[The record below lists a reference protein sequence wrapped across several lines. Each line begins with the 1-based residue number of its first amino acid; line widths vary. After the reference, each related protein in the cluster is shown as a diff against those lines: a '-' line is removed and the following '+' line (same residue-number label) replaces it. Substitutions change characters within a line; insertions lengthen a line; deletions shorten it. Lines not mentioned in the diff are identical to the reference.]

1 MVIYTIDYFYRVLDE
16 TISEVN
22 ERHEEHVGVLACLV
36 PQIELS
42 VSIFYMTLTN
52 YKRPKLTF

>member
-1 MVIYTIDYFYRVLDE
+1 MAIYKIDYFYRVLDE

-22 ERHEEHVGVLACLV
+22 ERHEENVGVLTCLV

-42 VSIFYMTLTN
+42 GSIFYMTLTN
-52 YKRPKLTF
+52 